1 MAIKIIFPFI
11 IAFTLGLPL
20 LAQDGEGLRLTP
32 NELPGVSEKRWST
45 YNEDQL
51 WGYINGGADIYLE
64 YGFDEVTAQDI
75 TWQGETIKVDAYR
88 MTSPLAAFGIFSI
101 SRYSCNETGVISA
114 WDCIGRQQVQAVLGN
129 LYLSV
134 ISYSGSEAGVELAK
148 QIAHKIAEK
157 YKSNTFSIPKILT
170 DSEINPNL
178 NKIKFIAGQLA
189 VQNAF
194 PSFESVF
201 ESLNDYMLW
210 VVPFDVDG
218 VEQTLLLMEFSTEV
232 DCALA
237 KMRICEKM
245 AVKTNY
251 ILQERDNR
259 IMLVQSK
266 EGEIDSEKLSKL
278 ISFFKNWD
286 N

>member
-1 MAIKIIFPFI
+1 MAIKIISLFI
-11 IAFTLGLPL
+11 IAFTFGLSL
-20 LAQDGEGLRLTP
+20 LAQESEGLRLTS
-32 NELPGVSEKRWST
+32 NELPGVTEKRWST
-45 YNEDQL
+45 YNQDQL

-75 TWQGETIKVDAYR
+75 TWQGETFKVDAYR
-88 MTSPLAAFGIFSI
+88 MRSPLAAFGIFSI

-114 WDCIGRQQVQAVLGN
+114 WDCIGKQQVQAVLGN

-134 ISYSGSEAGVELAK
+134 ITYSGSEAGVELAK

-157 YKSNTFSIPKILT
+157 NRYNPFSIPKILT

-201 ESLNDYMLW
+201 ESLNDYKLW
-210 VVPFDVDG
+210 VVPFDIDG
-218 VEQTLLLMEFSTEV
+218 VEQTLLLMEFSTED

-237 KMRICEKM
+237 KNRIYKKL
-245 AVKTNY
+245 AIKTNY

-266 EGEIDSEKLSKL
+266 EVEVNSEKLSKL
-278 ISFFKNWD
+278 ISFFKNWV